1 MGFLGWIS
9 VSLTPSTFSIWD
21 SAVKRSC
28 LFLPIYS
35 LISIPYLYQY
45 SPLIFVRFFGGI
57 NHHSYY
63 IFRCWTCPSFG
74 FWKPNLLLLSLSL
87 SLNCELISSSVVLM
101 YLGLFLFTW
110 LRTSFTSLC
119 SPFCRLSCVLE
130 THTTSGSHLRKEE
143 TGVHVLGKPLFC
155 GCCLPHAGSAGR
167 KLRVCTRSQVQGW
180 RCSCRAFPVS
190 SSEHESESHSVMP
203 DSLWILQARILEWVA
218 CPFSSRSSFRELFK
232 MEAQSTPR
240 PSR

>member
-87 SLNCELISSSVVLM
+87 SLLIVSSLVPLLFWCILVSFFLLGWELPLLHFAVHFVDYPVFWKHTPLQGPTSERRRQVCTSWASPSSVAAACLT
-101 YLGLFLFTW
+101 LGLQ
-110 LRTSFTSLC
+110 
-119 SPFCRLSCVLE
+119 
-130 THTTSGSHLRKEE
+130 
-143 TGVHVLGKPLFC
+143 
-155 GCCLPHAGSAGR
+155 AGSWGSARGAKCKGEDAAAEHFLWAPVNT
-167 KLRVCTRSQVQGW
+167 KLKVTQ
-180 RCSCRAFPVS
+180 SCPI
-190 SSEHESESHSVMP
+190 H
-203 DSLWILQARILEWVA
+203 
-218 CPFSSRSSFRELFK
+218 CGFS
-232 MEAQSTPR
+232 R
-240 PSR
+240 PEYWSG